1 MIVSQLN
8 NGPLNVKKTYEY
20 KLSHRL
26 NKDPNYFVLV
36 RTEVDPDEFR
46 FLIAYIQLLSEKYID
61 QFYGLTELEIARVIN
76 DLYKPVTIMKTTQPL
91 LKTFEVIDLFN
102 YDDGVKGISLE
113 TLWQRGGEIINKQ
126 QLHEYLIDLSKKN
139 HW

>member
-8 NGPLNVKKTYEY
+8 NGPNVKKTYEY

-61 QFYGLTELEIARVIN
+61 QFYGLTELEVARVIN

-102 YDDGVKGISLE
+102 YDDAAKGISLE